1 MSSLAML
8 EEILQDTNIT
18 DVMFD
23 GYCSTLVESNGELR
37 EIPNSFQSESEIEN
51 WVRKLLHT
59 NGSRLDI
66 ANPISE
72 VTIET
77 KFGLLRIHVVLA
89 GECSKRTQIS
99 IRRHSVISLSL
110 EEMVR
115 NETLDTAQAEVLKEI
130 IQNKENFVILGG
142 TGSGKTTLLKAML
155 SQVSDERIITIEDAA
170 ELFLLGRSVS
180 LTTRSNNHEGV
191 GEITLA
197 RLLRE
202 ALRMRPDRLVIGE
215 TRGEELLLLLQAMNT
230 GHSGSG
236 FTIHANTMHDFIPRV
251 LAIMAGIGISPELT
265 KVLVNSAINWVV
277 EVQRLNGKRKV
288 TNIRRLSELNV

>member
-1 MSSLAML
+1 
-8 EEILQDTNIT
+8 
-18 DVMFD
+18 
-23 GYCSTLVESNGELR
+23 
-37 EIPNSFQSESEIEN
+37 
-51 WVRKLLHT
+51 
-59 NGSRLDI
+59 
-66 ANPISE
+66 
-72 VTIET
+72 
-77 KFGLLRIHVVLA
+77 
-89 GECSKRTQIS
+89 
-99 IRRHSVISLSL
+99 VISLSL

>member
-1 MSSLAML
+1 ML

-23 GYCSTLVESNGELR
+23 SYCSTLVESNGELR
-37 EIPNSFQSESEIEN
+37 EIPNSFQSASEIED
-51 WVRKLLHT
+51 WARKLMHT

-77 KFGLLRIHVVLA
+77 KVGLLRIHVVLA
-89 GECSKRTQIS
+89 GECSKDTQIS
-99 IRRHSVISLSL
+99 IRRHSVISLLL

-115 NETLDTAQAEVLKEI
+115 NETLEINQAKLLKEI
-130 IQNKENFVILGG
+130 VQNKENFVILGG

-155 SQVSDERIITIEDAA
+155 SEASNERIITIEDAA
-170 ELFLLGRSVS
+170 ELYLLGRSVS

-215 TRGEELLLLLQAMNT
+215 ARGEELLLLLQAMNT

>member
-1 MSSLAML
+1 ML